1 MALSNSDN
9 KNYSI
14 KHTPKTTVLSIHL
27 TRFVCLHTVCSDTGT
42 HVNTV
47 YFVVSRGV
55 IFLEFLF
62 WIISRLI
69 VSIHANCDSILWLNS
84 LYISTFI
91 DITTT
96 LNSSVVMVKSVEQTF
111 ILLDFLLVLN
121 KYKTVLI
128 NVL

>member
-14 KHTPKTTVLSIHL
+14 KHTPKTTVFSIHL

-42 HVNTV
+42 HVNTI

-62 WIISRLI
+62 WIIRPI
-69 VSIHANCDSILWLNS
+69 DCFDTRKLWQYS
-84 LYISTFI
+84 VIEQFI
-91 DITTT
+91 YQYVHWYY
-96 LNSSVVMVKSVEQTF
+96 NYSKFVGG
-111 ILLDFLLVLN
+111 N
-121 KYKTVLI
+121 G
-128 NVL
+128 